1 VKNYSD
7 VYCPYLSRAQN
18 AQKHAQIVQNQ
29 TQTIN
34 KDALLE
40 LLNKSEKIKTW
51 LKAKGFGYVNIL
63 RNEEVPFVGKN
74 GERICYMKNFRY
86 NLYKPAITLFYVEGI
101 DIESYRA
108 EAEPKLLGGR
118 NGYGRIS

>member
-18 AQKHAQIVQNQ
+18 AQKHAQIVQN
-29 TQTIN
+29 TQGAMN

-40 LLNKSEKIKTW
+40 LLNRSEKIEQW
-51 LKAKGFGYVNIL
+51 LQNKGFGIL
-63 RNEEVPFVGKN
+63 NVLRGEEVPFRGKN

-86 NLYKPAITLFYVEGI
+86 NLYKPAITLFYLEGI
-101 DIESYRA
+101 DVQSYCV
-108 EAEPKLLGGR
+108 EAQPKLLGGY
-118 NGYGRIS
+118 NEHQ